1 MNVKR
6 LAMGAIAAW
15 VVSIPI
21 AFVVNEIL
29 LKGLYTANAAAYRP
43 EAELM
48 ANLPYG
54 FAFMLL
60 GMFVLAYMYAKGYEG
75 GSGAGEGLRF
85 GVLAGL
91 LLSFAA
97 VNWIWAT
104 IPISFT
110 LAAVM
115 MVDYV
120 IEYAIYGAIIG
131 SIYKKA

>member
-15 VVSIPI
+15 AVSIPI
-21 AFVVNEIL
+21 GFVVNDIM
-29 LKGLYTANAAAYRP
+29 LKGLFDANAVAFRP
-43 EAELM
+43 EAAMM
-48 ANLPYG
+48 ANLPSG
-54 FAFMLL
+54 FGFSLL
-60 GMFVLAYMYAKGYEG
+60 GMFVLGYMYVKGYEG
-75 GSGAGEGLRF
+75 GSGTGEGLRF
-85 GVLAGL
+85 GALAGL
-91 LLSFAA
+91 LLSFAS

-104 IPISFT
+104 MPISFT

-120 IEYAIYGAIIG
+120 IEFAIYGAIIG